1 MNWWKKYGD
10 KVGMLCV
17 LQLCP
22 TSTSHTCTHIPTCGV
37 WSVLNCK
44 CTQTEVQYNKL
55 RESVKRGIRN
65 SWIQWILLALKIF
78 CFCDLYT
85 EYALLCVWIVW
96 DTEYTLQSV
105 YIYIYIYMYRQE
117 RRIQFRLCPV
127 LSVQSQQCLLN
138 LEEEWPIH
146 RPQMAN
152 CVPTNWDEFVS
163 GKNRQ

>member
-1 MNWWKKYGD
+1 MKKYGD

-55 RESVKRGIRN
+55 RESVKRRIRN
-65 SWIQWILLALKIF
+65 SGIQWILLALKIF
-78 CFCDLYT
+78 WLLWSVYGIRSIVRVDCVGHRV
-85 EYALLCVWIVW
+85 YAAVCI
-96 DTEYTLQSV
+96 
-105 YIYIYIYMYRQE
+105 YIYIYIYRQE
-117 RRIQFRLCPV
+117 RWIQFRLCPV